1 MVSKHIKFKYFSFIF
16 ISIIFYKPFKK
27 KLKKKIEMQRESHG
41 TRITLNG
48 IDKNALSPLFYNIII
63 KMVKSIRTRLDVW
76 EY

>member
-1 MVSKHIKFKYFSFIF
+1 MIKQRFNYILQTVIK
-16 ISIIFYKPFKK
+16 
-27 KLKKKIEMQRESHG
+27 KKKIEMQRESHG

-63 KMVKSIRTRLDVW
+63 KMVRSIRTRLDVW